1 MGISSRWFF
10 VLAALPAIIL
20 LAALIYLSYE
30 LSETRKENRELLQQ
44 LLQVRQQGG
53 GSGEGQ
59 EAYLKGA
66 VKNTIVKHAKS
77 IQSCFLKMIESSPD
91 IPESGK
97 VLVHWQ
103 IDPRGEVFEAGVVR
117 DEFSNKEFQTCLK
130 TNIGGIVFPAPSS
143 GGPIYVEHTFLFK
156 KEENN

>member
-1 MGISSRWFF
+1 MSTKRVFLLTALSSV
-10 VLAALPAIIL
+10 VLLVALA
-20 LAALIYLSYE
+20 YFGYE

-66 VKNTIVKHAKS
+66 VKNTIVKHAQS
-77 IQSCFLKMIESSPD
+77 IQGCYLSLIESTPEL
-91 IPESGK
+91 PESQK
-97 VLVHWQ
+97 VLVDWQ

-117 DEFSNKEFQTCLK
+117 DEFSNKEFQSCIRK
-130 TNIGGIVFPAPSS
+130 NIGNIVFPAPPS
-143 GGPIYVEHTFLFK
+143 GRSVYVEHTFLFR

>member
-1 MGISSRWFF
+1 MQKNTY
-10 VLAALPAIIL
+10 LIL
-20 LAALIYLSYE
+20 LYLTIFLLLAVVIYFGYE
-30 LSETRKENRELLQQ
+30 LKETRRQKQELVQQ

-77 IQSCFLKMIESSPD
+77 IQSCFLSLIEST
-91 IPESGK
+91 PELPERGK
-97 VLVHWQ
+97 VLVDWQ
-103 IDPRGEVFEAGVVR
+103 IDPVGKVFEAGVIR
-117 DEFSNKEFQTCLK
+117 DEFSNKEFQDCLK
-130 TNIGGIVFPAPSS
+130 TNIGGIVFPAPPS
-143 GGPIYVEHTFLFK
+143 GRSIYVDHTFLFK

>member
-1 MGISSRWFF
+1 MSTKRVFLLTALSSV
-10 VLAALPAIIL
+10 VLLVALA
-20 LAALIYLSYE
+20 YFGYE

-66 VKNTIVKHAKS
+66 VKNTIVKHTGS
-77 IQSCFLKMIESSPD
+77 IQSCFLKLIESNPD
-91 IPESGK
+91 IPESGR
-97 VLVHWQ
+97 VLVDWQ
-103 IDPRGEVFEAGVVR
+103 IDSGGKVFEAGVVR
-117 DEFSNKEFQTCLK
+117 DEFSNKEFQSCIRK
-130 TNIGGIVFPAPSS
+130 NIGNIVFPAPPS
-143 GGPIYVEHTFLFK
+143 GRSVYVEHTFLFR